1 MFQKSLGRSQKSGV
15 RGQGLIERK
24 TEDRGR
30 RTEDRRPLTSNPK
43 NEAQRAEDSFTLHP
57 FHFTLFPFHFSLSML
72 PFSDILVEH
81 LALAKRVTVLTGA
94 GISAESG
101 VPTFRD
107 PDGLW
112 QQFRPEELANVD
124 AFLNNPA
131 LVQSWYAH
139 RRAVVEEV
147 LPNPGHHA
155 LAELERMVCERGGD
169 FLLATQN
176 VDGLHARAGSERLI
190 ELHGTLTRSYCIGC
204 RRPASE
210 DELAAIESGETA
222 MCPSCGGLLRPD
234 VVWFGEMLPEGAMEC
249 AAEAAASCNVF
260 LSVGTSAVVYPA
272 AGLPLI
278 ARENGAYVAEINP
291 QRSDIAS
298 RLSEHVAGKAGK
310 VLPRLLEAVRD
321 YVIT

>member
-1 MFQKSLGRSQKSGV
+1 MV
-15 RGQGLIERK
+15 
-24 TEDRGR
+24 
-30 RTEDRRPLTSNPK
+30 
-43 NEAQRAEDSFTLHP
+43 A
-57 FHFTLFPFHFSLSML
+57 
-72 PFSDILVEH
+72 FSDVLVER
-81 LALAKRVTVLTGA
+81 LASAKQVAVLTGA

-112 QQFRPEELANVD
+112 QQFRPEELANVE
-124 AFLNNPA
+124 AFLNNPV
-131 LVQSWYAH
+131 LVQGWYAH

-147 LPNPGHHA
+147 QPNPGHHA
-155 LAELERMVCERGGD
+155 LAELERIVCERGGD

-176 VDGLHARAGSERLI
+176 VDGLHARAGSERII
-190 ELHGTLTRSYCIGC
+190 ELHGTLTRSYCIDC
-204 RRPASE
+204 ERPASE
-210 DELAAIESGETA
+210 GELAAIESGGTA
-222 MCPSCGGLLRPD
+222 TCPSCSGLLRPD
-234 VVWFGEMLPEGAMEC
+234 VVWFGEMLPEGAIER
-249 AAEAAASCNVF
+249 AAEAAATCEVF

-298 RLSEHVAGKAGK
+298 RLNEHVGGKAGE
-310 VLPRLLEAVRD
+310 VLPLLLQAVRD